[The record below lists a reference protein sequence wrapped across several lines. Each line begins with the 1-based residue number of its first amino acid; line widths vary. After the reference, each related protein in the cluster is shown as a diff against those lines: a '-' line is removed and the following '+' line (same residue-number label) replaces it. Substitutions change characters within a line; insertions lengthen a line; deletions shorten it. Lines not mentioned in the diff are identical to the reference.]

1 MCCFI
6 FDSFQFFIHLDSFS
20 FSFFFL
26 KYLIRPTI
34 ADGYGSL
41 DRSWYRNRSRG
52 SGGGP
57 GHKKRPD
64 LMSADFTGN
73 GGTLAP
79 SPLAAP
85 PPVQDT
91 SSTLEPLPETS
102 LIESRRSPRREWK
115 PPLENTDVVGVME
128 AIEGVS

>member
-1 MCCFI
+1 M
-6 FDSFQFFIHLDSFS
+6 
-20 FSFFFL
+20 
-26 KYLIRPTI
+26 T
-34 ADGYGSL
+34 
-41 DRSWYRNRSRG
+41 
-52 SGGGP
+52 
-57 GHKKRPD
+57 
-64 LMSADFTGN
+64 ADFTGN

-85 PPVQDT
+85 PPVQET
-91 SSTLEPLPETS
+91 PSTLEPLPETS